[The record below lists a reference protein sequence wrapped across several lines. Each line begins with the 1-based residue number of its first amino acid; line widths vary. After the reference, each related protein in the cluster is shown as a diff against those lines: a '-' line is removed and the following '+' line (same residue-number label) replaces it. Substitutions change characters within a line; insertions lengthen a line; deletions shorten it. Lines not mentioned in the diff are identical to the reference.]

1 VEADH
6 EENRESPETVEIE
19 APAAVHKGERG

>member
-6 EENRESPETVEIE
+6 EENRESPEAIEVEASATV
-19 APAAVHKGERG
+19 HRGERV

>member
-1 VEADH
+1 VEPDH

-19 APAAVHKGERG
+19 APAAVHRKQGV

>member
-6 EENRESPETVEIE
+6 EENRESPEAVEVE
-19 APAAVHKGERG
+19 APATVHRGKKV